1 MVQSTLMKLTRFLS
15 PTHLNQK
22 FHQYEEAIIIA
33 KDILNLL
40 WPPTILSF
48 SYSQLKFVQNL
59 AVDLF
64 TCISYWAVDL
74 ALIFVSRASY
84 NVVGV
89 ASQLINVDYTLI
101 SVKVALGRSS

>member
-1 MVQSTLMKLTRFLS
+1 MVHSTLMKLTRFLS
-15 PTHLNQK
+15 PAHLNQK
-22 FHQYEEAIIIA
+22 FHQYEEAIIA

-40 WPPTILSF
+40 WPPTLLSF

-64 TCISYWAVDL
+64 TCIFVD
-74 ALIFVSRASY
+74 RASY

-89 ASQLINVDYTLI
+89 ASQLMLI
-101 SVKVALGRSS
+101 TH

>member
-1 MVQSTLMKLTRFLS
+1 MRKQLLLQRIFLTCYGH
-15 PTHLNQK
+15 PT
-22 FHQYEEAIIIA
+22 F
-33 KDILNLL
+33 
-40 WPPTILSF
+40 LSF

-64 TCISYWAVDL
+64 TCISYRAVDL

-84 NVVGV
+84 DVVGV